1 MDKILH
7 GDSLELLKD
16 MEDNTMDSI
25 VTDPPYGYSFM
36 GKDWD
41 KAVPSVELWEEC
53 LRVLKPGGFAFIMSA
68 PRADVQSEMIKRLEQ
83 AGFRVDFTPIYWTYA
98 TGFPKAA
105 NMGKLVDKRLGVER
119 EVVGKKECGYQ
130 VSISKTRKEQGYRPN
145 ETNATTEVDI
155 TIPGSDEAKALD
167 GSYAGYQPK
176 PAVEVVIVVMKPLS
190 EKSFLNQ
197 AMKNGKGVTWLDDMR
212 IPFKNDD
219 ERWGGNPADDI
230 RGGNLINNE
239 TKNHPTLIKNSSP
252 LGRFAAN
259 LLVQDDVLNDG
270 VTTTS
275 KGGLVKAGAGFNKVK
290 GFGVNTTKGGEP
302 TQPITMTPT
311 DEGSF
316 SRYFDMD
323 AWWEDRKQKL
333 PSNIQATYPFMIVP
347 KASKG
352 EKNKGLDNMD
362 KKVANS
368 NYGKGGFSRP
378 KEGEDREIA
387 PTANFHPTVKPIS
400 LMSYLVIM
408 GSREND
414 LVLDPFVGS
423 GTTCI
428 AAKLLN
434 RKYLG
439 MELNDEYAVIAQ
451 ERIKAHKSEKQEHDF
466 F

>member
-16 MEDNTMDSI
+16 MEDNTIDSI

-197 AMKNGKGVTWLDDMR
+197 AMKNGKGVTWLDDTR

-270 VTTTS
+270 KITKSNS
-275 KGGLVKAGAGFNKVK
+275 KDGVRKAGSEFGQNSGWNDHKNVDSIRK
-290 GFGVNTTKGGEP
+290 G
-302 TQPITMTPT
+302 IS

-333 PSNIQATYPFMIVP
+333 PVNIQATYPFMIVP

-400 LMSYLVIM
+400 LMSYLVTM

-451 ERIKAHKSEKQEHDF
+451 ERIKAHKPEKEQHDF

>member
-16 MEDNTMDSI
+16 MEDNTIDSI

-105 NMGKLVDKRLGVER
+105 NMGKLVDKRLGAER

-197 AMKNGKGVTWLDDMR
+197 AMKNGKGVTWLEDLR
-212 IPFKNDD
+212 IPFKSDD
-219 ERWGGNPADDI
+219 KPQRIAK
-230 RGGNLINNE
+230 RGNL
-239 TKNHPTLIKNSSP
+239 NSTSSERKYGYKECVEIGSP

-400 LMSYLVIM
+400 LMSYLVTM

-451 ERIKAHKSEKQEHDF
+451 ERIKAHKPEKEQHDF

>member
-1 MDKILH
+1 
-7 GDSLELLKD
+7 
-16 MEDNTMDSI
+16 
-25 VTDPPYGYSFM
+25 
-36 GKDWD
+36 
-41 KAVPSVELWEEC
+41 
-53 LRVLKPGGFAFIMSA
+53 MS
-68 PRADVQSEMIKRLEQ
+68 DV
-83 AGFRVDFTPIYWTYA
+83 
-98 TGFPKAA
+98 
-105 NMGKLVDKRLGVER
+105 
-119 EVVGKKECGYQ
+119 
-130 VSISKTRKEQGYRPN
+130 
-145 ETNATTEVDI
+145 
-155 TIPGSDEAKALD
+155 
-167 GSYAGYQPK
+167 
-176 PAVEVVIVVMKPLS
+176 
-190 EKSFLNQ
+190 
-197 AMKNGKGVTWLDDMR
+197 
-212 IPFKNDD
+212 
-219 ERWGGNPADDI
+219 GGNPEHKWGYKKQENI
-230 RGGNLINNE
+230 PSLTE
-239 TKNHPTLIKNSSP
+239 SESP

-259 LLVQDDVLNDG
+259 LLVQNDVLNDG

-333 PSNIQATYPFMIVP
+333 PANIQATYPFMIVP
-347 KASKG
+347 KASKS
-352 EKNKGLDNMD
+352 EKNKGCEELNPKQKIFNGQSSEPSEDMKGVE
-362 KKVANS
+362 KKFTTLPS
-368 NYGKGGFSRP
+368 N
-378 KEGEDREIA
+378 
-387 PTANFHPTVKPIS
+387 NFHPTVKPIS
-400 LMSYLVIM
+400 LMSYLVTM

-451 ERIKAHKSEKQEHDF
+451 ERIKAHKLEKQEHNF

>member
-1 MDKILH
+1 
-7 GDSLELLKD
+7 
-16 MEDNTMDSI
+16 
-25 VTDPPYGYSFM
+25 
-36 GKDWD
+36 
-41 KAVPSVELWEEC
+41 
-53 LRVLKPGGFAFIMSA
+53 
-68 PRADVQSEMIKRLEQ
+68 
-83 AGFRVDFTPIYWTYA
+83 
-98 TGFPKAA
+98 
-105 NMGKLVDKRLGVER
+105 
-119 EVVGKKECGYQ
+119 
-130 VSISKTRKEQGYRPN
+130 
-145 ETNATTEVDI
+145 
-155 TIPGSDEAKALD
+155 
-167 GSYAGYQPK
+167 
-176 PAVEVVIVVMKPLS
+176 
-190 EKSFLNQ
+190 
-197 AMKNGKGVTWLDDMR
+197 MKNGKGVTWLDDLR
-212 IPFKNDD
+212 IPFAGADD
-219 ERWGGNPADDI
+219 LETWDYNRRGGTERTPDIDVGTTMSDVGGNPEHKWGYKKQENI
-230 RGGNLINNE
+230 PSLTE
-239 TKNHPTLIKNSSP
+239 SESP

-259 LLVQDDVLNDG
+259 LLVQDDVLC
-270 VTTTS
+270 VPS
-275 KGGLVKAGAGFNKVK
+275 KGAQAPTTGKEPSNSKPNNTHGNYQGHRKALQVRG
-290 GFGVNTTKGGEP
+290 
-302 TQPITMTPT
+302 

-333 PSNIQATYPFMIVP
+333 PTNIQTTYPFMIVP

-451 ERIKAHKSEKQEHDF
+451 ERIKAHKPEKQEHDF

>member
-16 MEDNTMDSI
+16 MEDNTIDSI

-212 IPFKNDD
+212 IPFKSDDNLKRHENDY
-219 ERWGGNPADDI
+219 ERVSAFGDVSES
-230 RGGNLINNE
+230 E
-239 TKNHPTLIKNSSP
+239 TKDGRNLWGKKATKKVKITNRKPRPEDEASP

-259 LLVQDDVLNDG
+259 LLVQDDVLN
-270 VTTTS
+270 T
-275 KGGLVKAGAGFNKVK
+275 
-290 GFGVNTTKGGEP
+290 EE
-302 TQPITMTPT
+302 
-311 DEGSF
+311 DEF
-316 SRYFDMD
+316 TRYFDMD

-352 EKNKGLDNMD
+352 EKNKGMENFETKQSSGGGGGIGDYKD
-362 KKVANS
+362 DVNS
-368 NYGKGGFSRP
+368 ASGKYGSEK
-378 KEGEDREIA
+378 A
-387 PTANFHPTVKPIS
+387 PAKNFHPTVKPIS
-400 LMSYLVIM
+400 LMSYLVTM

-451 ERIKAHKSEKQEHDF
+451 ERIKAHKPEKQEHNF